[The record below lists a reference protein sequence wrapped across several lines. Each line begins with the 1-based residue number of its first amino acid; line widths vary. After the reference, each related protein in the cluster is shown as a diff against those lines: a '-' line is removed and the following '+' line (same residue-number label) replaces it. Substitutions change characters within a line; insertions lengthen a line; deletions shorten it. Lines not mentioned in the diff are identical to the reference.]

1 MATTY
6 DLVSPNLGV
15 VLTELRLRKA
25 LATDMR
31 IVTMKMPEGLVEILD
46 EVARE
51 NGISRSELVRQAIIY
66 YLTSR
71 KKEYLIEPV
80 KKVVIG

>member
-51 NGISRSELVRQAIIY
+51 NGISRSELVRQAVIY

-71 KKEYLIEPV
+71 KKEYLVEPV

>member
-6 DLVSPNLGV
+6 DLVSPNLSI

>member
-71 KKEYLIEPV
+71 KKEYLVEPV